1 MSNYY
6 TMIAQIANNYDHI
19 IAGDF
24 NIDLLRTQYNNNTK
38 LFLNIMYSNYYFPVI
53 LRPTRITNN
62 SCTLIDNIFI
72 NNPLITN
79 SGLIICDISD
89 HLPIFVSLSSDKIS
103 DLYNMNDA
111 FSDKRYLS
119 NFAVP
124 KLYNELISV
133 DWSFITDYTNIDDG
147 FNKLLDCFMNTYYL
161 LFKPYRLHNVKIK
174 QPWMTNALCTSC
186 AVKHRMY
193 KAMLNGKCSPRQL

>member
-1 MSNYY
+1 MSNYG
-6 TMIAQIANNYDHI
+6 TMIAQIANNCDHI
-19 IAGDF
+19 IAGDC
-24 NIDLLRTQYNNNTK
+24 NINLLRTQNNNAK

-62 SCTLIDNIFI
+62 SCTLIDNIFN

-89 HLPIFVSLSSDKIS
+89 HLPIFVSLSLDKIS
-103 DLYNMNDA
+103 DLDNMPDA
-111 FSDKRYLS
+111 FSDKCYLS

-133 DWSFITDYTNIDDG
+133 DWSFITDFTNIDDD
-147 FNKLLDCFMNTYYL
+147 FNKLSDCFMNKYYL
-161 LFKPYRLHNVKIK
+161 LSKPYRPHNVK
-174 QPWMTNALCTSC
+174 
-186 AVKHRMY
+186 
-193 KAMLNGKCSPRQL
+193 LNNHG